1 MALLPLAVLSILGL
15 AWWMGWGVLRVL
27 AVMLVVWLAVLAFM
41 LAAPAAE
48 IRAGMN
54 FDPRAWAAG
63 GVVMAL
69 VLAYGALI
77 GRAKAVARSR
87 WGTEAAPRFA
97 ARSTPDAPAA
107 TADLASGP
115 ASSPATD
122 DEALDRYARHLVLRE
137 IGGPGQAKLRR
148 ARVLLVGAGGLGAP
162 AALYLAGAGVGRI
175 TLADPDTVSISNLQ
189 RQIIYRSSDAGRP
202 KGMAAAEALRA
213 LNPLVEVHAL
223 RRRVTADDTALIAQ
237 HDLVLDGTDR
247 FADRAAINA
256 ACVAAGVPLIAGSI
270 AQWEGQLTIYDPAH
284 GAPCMACIF
293 PAAPADG
300 LAPACAEAGV
310 VGPLPGIIGSMMAL
324 EAVKRITGAGQ
335 GLAGQMLIFDGLY
348 GETRRIA
355 LHRDP
360 GCPVCS
366 GLEPR
371 PPQA

>member
-27 AVMLVVWLAVLAFM
+27 VVMLIVWVAVLVFM

-48 IRAGMN
+48 IRAATG
-54 FDPRAWAAG
+54 FDPRVWLAG
-63 GVVMAL
+63 GAVLAL

-77 GRAKAVARSR
+77 GRAKAEARRR
-87 WGTEAAPRFA
+87 WGTEDAPRLA
-97 ARSTPDAPAA
+97 ALPSVHEPDPRPAPSMEGW
-107 TADLASGP
+107 TR
-115 ASSPATD
+115 T
-122 DEALDRYARHLVLRE
+122 EEQALDRYARHIVLRE
-137 IGGPGQAKLRR
+137 IGGPGQAKLR
-148 ARVLLVGAGGLGAP
+148 AASVLLIGAGGLGAP

-202 KGMAAAEALRA
+202 KGQAAAEALRA
-213 LNPLVEVHAL
+213 LNPLITVDAL
-223 RRRVTADDTALIAQ
+223 RQRVTAADTDLIAQ
-237 HDLVLDGTDR
+237 HDLVLDGSDR
-247 FADRAAINA
+247 FEDRAAINA
-256 ACVAAGVPLIAGSI
+256 ACVAAGVPLIAGAI

-293 PAAPADG
+293 PEAPAEG

-310 VGPLPGIIGSMMAL
+310 AGPLPGIIGTMMAL

-348 GETRRIA
+348 GETRRIVI
-355 LHRDP
+355 HRNPD
-360 GCPVCS
+360 CPVCS
-366 GLEPR
+366 GVEPR
-371 PPQA
+371 PPKA